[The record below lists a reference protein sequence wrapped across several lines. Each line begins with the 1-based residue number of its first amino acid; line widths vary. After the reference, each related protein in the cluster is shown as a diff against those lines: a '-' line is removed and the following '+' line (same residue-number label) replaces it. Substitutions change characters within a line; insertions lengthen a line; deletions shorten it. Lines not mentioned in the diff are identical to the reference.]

1 MYTKCRGLQ
10 AAGADPNRT
19 KPFYLCEYAHAMNN
33 SMGSVGDY
41 NDLFDKY
48 PTLMG
53 GAIWEWEDQG
63 LWNGRDPNHQYMAY
77 GGGFGDFPND
87 KYFIHK
93 GVVFSDRSPKPH
105 YPELKRAYQW
115 VSFTCDRRGAWK
127 DRHPQPV
134 CVHEPQQVRAAL
146 DTKRGW
152 RGNRSGH
159 TSANRSGARRE
170 QRGDTAD
177 GDPVSQ
183 AWTRVFCPTLLCSW
197 RSRRYG
203 QRLVTKSPQSSLS
216 CPARSAPGVIAAGRP
231 QL

>member
-1 MYTKCRGLQ
+1 MVAGQRVRRRKQLQDGAARLIKAIDSSLVQPTTNRSAAGLHSPTDIESHMYTNPTELQ
-10 AAGADPNRT
+10 AAGEDPKRT

-93 GVVFSDRSPKPH
+93 GVVSSR
-105 YPELKRAYQW
+105 
-115 VSFTCDRRGAWK
+115 T
-127 DRHPQPV
+127 
-134 CVHEPQQVRAAL
+134 
-146 DTKRGW
+146 
-152 RGNRSGH
+152 
-159 TSANRSGARRE
+159 ARPSL
-170 QRGDTAD
+170 TI
-177 GDPVSQ
+177 
-183 AWTRVFCPTLLCSW
+183 
-197 RSRRYG
+197 
-203 QRLVTKSPQSSLS
+203 QS
-216 CPARSAPGVIAAGRP
+216 
-231 QL
+231 